1 MSVEEIFVNATSAL
15 KLIAEISSV
24 ALIAL
29 GLVVAFYYFIRAI
42 RSRQKRQYLKL
53 RLTLGRYLVV
63 ALELQLAADI
73 IGTAIAPSIE
83 QIGQLATI
91 ALIRTFLNHFLN
103 KEIEMEEKESLKE
116 TKTTWQPKYL
126 YLNIPSR
133 KQRLL

>member
-83 QIGQLATI
+83 
-91 ALIRTFLNHFLN
+91 
-103 KEIEMEEKESLKE
+103 
-116 TKTTWQPKYL
+116 
-126 YLNIPSR
+126 
-133 KQRLL
+133 